1 MNSMPPR
8 SNAALGYLVRGTLL
22 MMGAKKAAAMSAVV
36 LALFGACVLA
46 PPASGQTVDAD
57 SVKTPAATP
66 EDSGES
72 GAESGWFALHG
83 QTTFVDQGHDAFTSP
98 YVGPNSLS
106 PYVSGR
112 ETWDIT
118 LYAGA
123 RPWTGAE
130 IWFNGEMDQGFG
142 LNNTLGVAGFP
153 SGEAYKVGAAIPYFR
168 IPRFFFRQTVD
179 LGGGPSKV
187 DADLNQFA
195 QTVTNDRLVF
205 TLGKFGVTD
214 VFDNNKYAHN
224 PRGDFLNWSIIDAGT
239 FDYAAEAWGYSV
251 GGAVEWYEGRWTLRG
266 GAFLLSNVPNSTY
279 IDTRFDQFQMIA
291 EIEERHVFFGEPG
304 KVLVTGF
311 LSRGRMARYS
321 DAIAYA
327 QADGGP
333 PSLAPVRRY
342 AGRPGLSVNF
352 EQQIST
358 DLGGFLR
365 AGWANGAY
373 ESYEFSD
380 IDETASGGLSLS
392 GRRWGRLNDTIG
404 LAGVVNAASSPLK
417 AYLAAGGLGIL
428 VGDSRLPHPG
438 TERIL
443 ESYYDLSAFKGSDI
457 ALDYQWVTN
466 PGYNQDRGPVSILAV
481 RLHAQF

>member
-1 MNSMPPR
+1 MSTSLPSAR
-8 SNAALGYLVRGTLL
+8 ILGSI
-22 MMGAKKAAAMSAVV
+22 A
-36 LALFGACVLA
+36 LALICVLA
-46 PPASGQTVDAD
+46 TAAPASGQSAVADAAASPPSASAQTVGDTD
-57 SVKTPAATP
+57 L
-66 EDSGES
+66 
-72 GAESGWFALHG
+72 FALHG
-83 QTTFVDQGHDAFTSP
+83 QMTFVDQGHAAFASP
-98 YVGPNSLS
+98 YQGPNSLS
-106 PYVSGR
+106 PDVSGR

-123 RPWTGAE
+123 RPWHGAE

-168 IPRFFFRQTVD
+168 MPRFFIRQTVD
-179 LGGGPSKV
+179 LGGAVSKI
-187 DADLNQFA
+187 DPDLNQFA
-195 QTVTNDRLVF
+195 ESVTEDRLVF

-251 GGAVEWYEGRWTLRG
+251 GGAVEWYKGRWTLRG

-279 IDTRFDQFQMIA
+279 IDTRFDQFQLIA
-291 EIEERHVFFGEPG
+291 EVEERHVLFGEPG
-304 KVLVTGF
+304 KLLVTGF

-327 QADGGP
+327 DAHGGP
-333 PSLAPVRRY
+333 PAVAPVRRY
-342 AGRPGLSVNF
+342 AGRPGFSLNL
-352 EQQIST
+352 EQQISA

-365 AGWANGAY
+365 AGWADGAY
-373 ESYEFSD
+373 EAYEFSD
-380 IDETASGGLSLS
+380 IDESVSGGLSLT
-392 GRRWGRLNDTIG
+392 GTRWGRAKDTVAI
-404 LAGVVNAASSPLK
+404 AGVVNVASSSLQ
-417 AYLAAGGLGIL
+417 AYLAAGGLGVLI
-428 VGDSRLPHPG
+428 GDGRLPHPG

-443 ESYYDLSAFKGSDI
+443 ESYYDLGVIKNADI
-457 ALDYQWVTN
+457 ALDYQWITN
-466 PGYNQDRGPVSILAV
+466 PAYNRDRGPVSVLAI